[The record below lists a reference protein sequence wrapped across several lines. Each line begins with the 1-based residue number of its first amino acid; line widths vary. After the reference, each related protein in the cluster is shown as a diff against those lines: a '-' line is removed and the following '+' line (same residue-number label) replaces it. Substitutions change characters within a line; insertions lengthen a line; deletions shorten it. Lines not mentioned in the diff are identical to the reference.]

1 MRAWQRWS
9 IWLVAMGAPGAIL
22 AQVPPRASVR
32 EIATPGLPDAA
43 VAVADAD
50 RPVIYYNP
58 RTMAES
64 GPDLA
69 AFLMEHERGHIA
81 HGHRRPAPG
90 SMSATAAQALLRR
103 YEREAD
109 CWAAT
114 TLAVSRPTAVLAA
127 IRYFRNI
134 GALRADLEH
143 PSGMERAA
151 GITACLDGSAP
162 NNVSGGE

>member
-1 MRAWQRWS
+1 MRAWHR
-9 IWLVAMGAPGAIL
+9 WLVLLAAMGAPGALL
-22 AQVPPRASVR
+22 AQGPPRPAVR

-43 VAVADAD
+43 VAVADAHQ
-50 RPVIYYNP
+50 PVIYYNP

-64 GPDLA
+64 GADLA

-90 SMSATAAQALLRR
+90 AMSATAAQALLRR

-109 CWAAT
+109 CWAAAR
-114 TLAVSRPTAVLAA
+114 LAVTHRAAVAAA

-134 GALRADLEH
+134 GSLRADLEH
-143 PSGMERAA
+143 PSGTERAA

-162 NNVSGGE
+162 SNASGGE

>member
-1 MRAWQRWS
+1 MRAWQRWLL
-9 IWLVAMGAPGAIL
+9 WLVAMVAPGAL
-22 AQVPPRASVR
+22 PAQDPPRAGAR

-43 VAVADAD
+43 VAVADAHQ
-50 RPVIYYNP
+50 PVIYYNP

-81 HGHRRPAPG
+81 LGHRRPAPG
-90 SMSATAAQALLRR
+90 ALSASAAQALLRR
-103 YEREAD
+103 YEQEAD
-109 CWAAT
+109 CWAAA
-114 TLAVSRPTAVLAA
+114 TLAVTHRAAVSAA

-143 PSGMERAA
+143 PSGTERAA

-162 NNVSGGE
+162 SNASGGQ

>member
-1 MRAWQRWS
+1 MRARHR
-9 IWLVAMGAPGAIL
+9 WLVLLAAMGAPGAL
-22 AQVPPRASVR
+22 PAQSLPRPTVR

-43 VAVADAD
+43 VAVADAH

-58 RTMAES
+58 RTLAES

-90 SMSATAAQALLRR
+90 AMSATAAQALLRR
-103 YEREAD
+103 YEYEAD
-109 CWAAT
+109 CWAAV
-114 TLAVSRPTAVLAA
+114 TLAVSHQAAVSAA
-127 IRYFRNI
+127 IQYFRNV

-143 PSGMERAA
+143 PSGTERAA
-151 GITACLDGSAP
+151 GITACLEGSAP
-162 NNVSGGE
+162 SNASGGQ

>member
-1 MRAWQRWS
+1 MRDWHRC
-9 IWLVAMGAPGAIL
+9 LVLLVSMGAAGAL
-22 AQVPPRASVR
+22 PAQDVPRPTVR
-32 EIATPGLPDAA
+32 EIAAPGLQDAA

-69 AFLMEHERGHIA
+69 AFLMQHERGHIA
-81 HGHRRPAPG
+81 YGHRRPAPG
-90 SMSATAAQALLRR
+90 AMSVTAAQALVRR

-114 TLAVSRPTAVLAA
+114 TLAAAHRAAVLAA

-134 GALRADLEH
+134 GPLRADLEH

-162 NNVSGGE
+162 SEASGGE

>member
-1 MRAWQRWS
+1 MRAWQRWLTC
-9 IWLVAMGAPGAIL
+9 LVAMGAPGAL
-22 AQVPPRASVR
+22 AAQDPPRASAR
-32 EIATPGLPDAA
+32 EIAAPGLPDAA
-43 VAVADAD
+43 VAVADAHQ
-50 RPVIYYNP
+50 PVIYYNP

-81 HGHRRPAPG
+81 HGHRPAPG

-103 YEREAD
+103 YERDAD

-127 IRYFRNI
+127 IRYFRNV
-134 GALRADLEH
+134 GPLRADLEH

-162 NNVSGGE
+162 NNASGGE